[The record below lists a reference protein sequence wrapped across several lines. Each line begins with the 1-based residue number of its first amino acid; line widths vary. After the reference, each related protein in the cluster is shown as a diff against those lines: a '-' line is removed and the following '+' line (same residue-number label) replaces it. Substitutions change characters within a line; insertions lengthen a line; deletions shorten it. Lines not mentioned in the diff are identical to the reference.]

1 MLVSSLT
8 QLPFARNLQ
17 ALGPRNADLVERLGH
32 EAPRPD
38 VAFLDT
44 PQGVPAVVAGGQALC
59 SRHRPLDEADRLA
72 AGCDIVEHAV
82 FAVLGFGAGYHVR
95 RLAERLGRHGII
107 LVFEPDVALLRSVLE
122 RVDHAAWMSESI
134 VLFLT
139 DPDDRGTLAGKLSQ
153 AEAIIAQGL
162 EILVHPA
169 SRSRLGDAAQRF
181 GKSLADHVDA
191 AKVTL
196 LTTLMRSVDTIRNY
210 VFNIDHYAAGPGVT
224 ELRGAA
230 AGRPAVVVSA
240 GPSLKRN
247 LHLLAAPC
255 VRERCLII
263 AAQTTLRPLLAAGVR
278 PHFVTA
284 LDYHEISRRFYTGL
298 TPDDVAGTTLVVDPK
313 AHPVILDS
321 FPGALRCCTA
331 PFLDELLG
339 GHRRPMGDL
348 PPGATVAHLALYL
361 ARYLGCDPVALIGQD
376 LAFSNGLYYA
386 PGTAIAEV
394 WAPELNPFNTMEM
407 MEWQRIVRHRL
418 HLKKLRDVHGRP
430 VYSDMQMLT
439 YLQQF
444 ERDFAAAERQGLTT
458 IDATEGGLEKQHTVA
473 MPLGE
478 FLERFAQATLPELP
492 AAPRGLDAARL
503 GAAGRRLA
511 EVSTEIDALRAA
523 ARDAA
528 GLLRHMLIDQDDPA
542 AMAGHFERIEALKQE
557 VDARSASFA
566 VLRHLNQLG
575 EYRRFRADRRL
586 SLSGNLSPR
595 EHQRAQIQRDLDNVS
610 FIADACEEILQ
621 LLGCARRIVAGE
633 AVALPSVS
641 RARLLAAT
649 EPSPEMT
656 PGDFSAAEKS
666 PGDISGGVRIAALVP
681 VDPWRNG
688 LGIPRSLAEPFG
700 GRPVIQATLER
711 LGRSEQIESI
721 VLLVPAGFDVESL
734 LDLHAIGRPLL
745 IERCDGSPFGPEQ
758 AAVAAARL
766 WADTCWRGGIA
777 GMSAWDEILCPGPML
792 AAMRRH
798 DLTAALLVGPD
809 WPLVDVSASTGC
821 DAIALRHQD
830 LPAQHKLVFT
840 QAPPGLAG
848 CLVSLALMENL
859 AKRHRLATIGA
870 LLAYQ
875 PHLPQHD
882 PIARSV
888 HLAADEIVSRSRVRA
903 TFDAERYRRRL
914 APLAGLAARGA
925 TTLEIVRRLEADDAA
940 RDKPRPRHLIMTI
953 AGPAGR
959 IEYERARRILAD
971 AAAGLDDAVLTLQGH
986 VPADPV
992 QGDALDHPELDRII
1006 AAARAAGFRGVHVRS
1021 ALRAGR
1027 DRLERLLDAA
1037 PDVVSVDLHADQ
1049 PETYIHTM
1057 GEDRYGEVVEN
1068 IEFLVAN
1075 RRLGGRPPAH
1085 PAPAALALP
1094 WIVPRLRRCQAT
1106 CEDQD
1111 RFFDRWTRYLGAA
1124 VIEGGDEDGLL
1135 PTETPRRVL
1144 AEFDRDTLVVRE

>member
-1 MLVSSLT
+1 MLASSLT
-8 QLPFARNLQ
+8 QLPFTRNLQ
-17 ALGPRNADLVERLGH
+17 ALGPRNADLAERLGG
-32 EAPRPD
+32 EAPRPG
-38 VAFLDT
+38 VEFLDT
-44 PQGVPAVVAGGQALC
+44 PQGVPAVVVDGVALC

-82 FAVLGFGAGYHVR
+82 FAVMGFGAGYHVR
-95 RLAERLGRHGII
+95 RLAERLGKHGVI

-122 RVDHAAWMSESI
+122 HVDHASWLTESI
-134 VLFLT
+134 VVFLT
-139 DPDDRGTLAGKLSQ
+139 DPDDRGALAGKLHQ

-169 SRSRLGDAAQRF
+169 SRSRLGDSAQRF
-181 GKSLADHVDA
+181 GKVLADHVDS

-210 VFNIDHYAAGPGVT
+210 VFNIDHYAAGAGVL

-247 LHLLAAPC
+247 LHLLTAPG

-263 AAQTTLRPLLAAGVR
+263 AAQTTLRPLLDAGVR

-284 LDYHEISRRFYTGL
+284 LDYHEISRRFYAGL
-298 TPDDVAGTTLVVDPK
+298 TPDEVAGTTLVVDPK

-339 GHRRPMGDL
+339 SLRRPMGDL

-361 ARYLGCDPVALIGQD
+361 ARYMGCDPVALIGQD
-376 LAFSNGLYYA
+376 LAFSDGLYYA

-418 HLKKLRDVHGRP
+418 HLRKLQDVHGRP

-458 IDATEGGLEKQHTVA
+458 IDATEGGLEKQHTRS
-473 MPLGE
+473 MPLAE
-478 FLERFAQATLPELP
+478 FLERYATEPLPELP
-492 AAPRGLDAARL
+492 AAPLGLDPGRL

-511 EVSTEIDALRAA
+511 EVSAEIDALRAA
-523 ARDAA
+523 ARSAA
-528 GLLRHMLIDQDDPA
+528 DLLRRMLEDQDDPA
-542 AMAGHFERIEALKQE
+542 AMSAHFRRIEALKLE
-557 VDARSASFA
+557 VERRSSTFA

-575 EYRRFRADRRL
+575 EFRRFKADRRL
-586 SLSGNLSPR
+586 SLCGGLSPR

-610 FIADACEEILQ
+610 FIADASEEILEQ
-621 LLGCARRIVAGE
+621 LGCARRIVAGE
-633 AVALPSVS
+633 AVAPPSAG
-641 RARLLAAT
+641 RARLLA
-649 EPSPEMT
+649 
-656 PGDFSAAEKS
+656 PGSAES
-666 PGDISGGVRIAALVP
+666 VSVSMSGACDVRIAALLP
-681 VDPWRNG
+681 VDPLRNG

-711 LGRSEQIESI
+711 LGRCEQIESI
-721 VLLVPAGFDVESL
+721 VLIAPEGFDVEAL
-734 LDLHAIGRPLL
+734 LDRSRIGLPVHV
-745 IERCDGSPFGPEQ
+745 ERCDGSPFGPEQ
-758 AAVAAARL
+758 AAIAAARL

-777 GMSAWDEILCPGPML
+777 GMSAWDEVLCPGPML
-792 AAMRRH
+792 VAMRRH
-798 DLTAALLVGPD
+798 ELTAALLVAPD
-809 WPLVDVSASTGC
+809 WPLVDVSGATGC
-821 DAIALRHQD
+821 DAIATRHRD

-848 CLVSLALMENL
+848 CLVSATLMESL
-859 AKRHRLATIGA
+859 QKRHRLSTIGA

-888 HLAADEIVSRSRVRA
+888 HVQTDELVSRSRVRA
-903 TFDAERYRRRL
+903 TFDAERHRRRL
-914 APLAGLAARGA
+914 APLAGLAASGA
-925 TTLEIVRRLEADDAA
+925 TPLDIVRRLEAGDAA
-940 RDKPRPRHLIMTI
+940 PGAPVAPRPRHLVMEIT
-953 AGPAGR
+953 GPAGA
-959 IEYERARRILAD
+959 IGLDRAKNILGS
-971 AAAGLDDAVLTLQGH
+971 AAAGLDDAVLTLQGRL
-986 VPADPV
+986 PGSDP
-992 QGDALDHPELDRII
+992 LDHPELGRII

-1021 ALRAGR
+1021 ALRASR

-1037 PDVVSVDLHADQ
+1037 PDVVSVDLHADR
-1049 PETYIHTM
+1049 PETYLRTM
-1057 GEDRYGEVVEN
+1057 GADRFSDVIEH

-1075 RRLGGRPPAH
+1075 RRLPGGRPG
-1085 PAPAALALP
+1085 PAPHAALALP

-1106 CEDQD
+1106 CEDQEL
-1111 RFFDRWTRYLGAA
+1111 FFDRWTRYLGAA
-1124 VIEGGDEDGLL
+1124 VIEGGDADGLL